1 MAVRTYNRNEVFVV
15 GGQPTITYN
24 PRPAL
29 GLDQRVRD
37 YLDERGRIL
46 CVTGP
51 TKSGKTVL
59 VRQVI
64 PQSVRVSGG
73 SVKSVDDFWVE
84 LADGCE
90 AFTQEGYDESVE
102 STDESSD
109 QITGGVKPYGV
120 GVEGATRQ
128 AARES
133 RSQRHSQSRTRDL
146 RRAAAEELRK
156 TGVTVVVDDFHH
168 IPAAVQRQIVRG
180 IKDLV
185 FDRVPFVFIAVPHHA
200 ADVVRAEPEM
210 QGRVEHLRVIPWT
223 EEELG
228 EIATKGF
235 DALNIDMPPEMS
247 QRMARESYGSPHLM
261 QNFCLQICKANEI
274 RATLAERSWMGGEA
288 NDHFF
293 RTVAETGDVDATY
306 QRLAQGPRP
315 RTDRMQR
322 RLKAGETTDIYGIV
336 LRAIADTGPEQEL
349 KWFDIREAMR
359 RIMSDNPPS
368 QQEVTRV
375 VERISKIARDLVL
388 DEKGELAVGDPVI
401 DFDSALWIVHVA
413 DPFFAFHL
421 RWRVRAT

>member
-1 MAVRTYNRNEVFVV
+1 MAERTYDRNEVFVV

-37 YLDERGRIL
+37 YLEERGRIL

-59 VRQVI
+59 VRQVV

-84 LADGCE
+84 LADGC
-90 AFTQEGYDESVE
+90 ATFTQEGYDESVE
-102 STDESSD
+102 ATDESSD

-146 RRAAAEELRK
+146 RRAAAEELRR
-156 TGVTVVVDDFHH
+156 TGVAVVVDDFHH

-185 FDRVPFVFIAVPHHA
+185 FDRIPFVFIAVPHHA

-210 QGRVEHLRVIPWT
+210 QGRVEHLRVTPWT

-261 QNFCLQICKANEI
+261 QNFCLQICKANNI
-274 RATLAERSWMGGEA
+274 RETLHERSWMGGEA
-288 NDHFF
+288 NDNFF
-293 RTVAETGDVDATY
+293 RSVAETGDVDATY

-322 RLKAGETTDIYGIV
+322 RLKTDETTDIYGIV
-336 LRAIADTGPEQEL
+336 LRAIADTGPEHEL

-359 RIMSDNPPS
+359 RIMSDTPPS

-401 DFDSALWIVHVA
+401 DFDSELWIVHVA

-421 RWRVRAT
+421 RWRVRGT